1 MVAIWTVYNNN
12 DNNNNGIRYCI
23 QADSVVLNRR

>member
-12 DNNNNGIRYCI
+12 NNDNGIRYCI
-23 QADSVVLNRR
+23 EADSVVLNRR

>member
-12 DNNNNGIRYCI
+12 NGIRYYCI
-23 QADSVVLNRR
+23 QADTVVLNRR